1 MAGNRK
7 AAQEFLIG
15 MIDEI
20 APGGDNKKIYEQL
33 LSEMSDAEFDKL
45 MKSYADGSSRPV
57 IYSPLGKSNLDVKR
71 NLQIGKK
78 LGHDF
83 FQKLLIGST
92 DPNEEPYLTPVKYM
106 VMEVTFRRQAQ
117 LLTKK
122 ISIPEHNNSMNQLT
136 GQPTGASKSA
146 RMSYPETQVLRSMG
160 LEDSLVE
167 LLKMRGGDIKGFD
180 TMNRVVARDGTVSLK
195 AIEHLSSGV
204 ESTKAL
210 KTYLTCMHLEST
222 L

>member
-7 AAQEFLIG
+7 AAQQFLID

-57 IYSPLGKSNLDVKR
+57 IYSPLGKSTLDVKR
-71 NLQIGKK
+71 NLQIGRK

-92 DPNEEPYLTPVKYM
+92 DPNEGPYLTPVKYM
-106 VMEVTFRRQAQ
+106 VMELSFRRQAQ

-122 ISIPEHNNSMNQLT
+122 ISIQEHNNSMNQLT

>member
-7 AAQEFLIG
+7 AAQQFLID

-45 MKSYADGSSRPV
+45 MKSYGDGSSRPV

-92 DPNEEPYLTPVKYM
+92 DPKEEPYLTPVKYM

>member
-7 AAQEFLIG
+7 AAEAFLLD
-15 MIDEI
+15 MIEQI
-20 APGGDNKKIYEQL
+20 APGGENKKIYEQL
-33 LSEMSDAEFDKL
+33 LAEMSDIEFDKL
-45 MKSYADGSSRPV
+45 MKSYENGTSRPV
-57 IYSPLGKSNLDVKR
+57 IYAPLGKSSLDVKR
-71 NLQIGKK
+71 NIKLAEK
-78 LGHDF
+78 LGHSF

-106 VMEVTFRRQAQ
+106 VMDLMFRRQAQ

-180 TMNRVVARDGTVSLK
+180 TMNRVIARDGTVSLK